1 MRHTDLKVY
10 VRTDKN
16 GTQIYEDWR
25 CPHCGGAGGAD
36 AWTYTGYTCW
46 ECGGSGKRS
55 KPKLVKVYTPEYEE
69 KLRAQ
74 REKAH
79 QKKLAQLRAKA
90 QELNAEFFK
99 KNGFDDLGRMY
110 VVLGNTYDIKDEL
123 KAMGCKFNP
132 AIGWHSDRELNP
144 DEYQTIMLTADQ
156 LYDAD
161 EAGVFNSRWWKYEE
175 ARELIKKANESLTSS
190 SSSSS
195 YVGEVG
201 EKIEITAKVTGFH
214 SYKTHFNGHTIHN
227 SINTFTDEAGNVYI
241 WKTTAY
247 FDAFVGD
254 KVKITATIKG
264 HSEYKG
270 IKQTELQ
277 RAKITKEEN

>member
-1 MRHTDLKVY
+1 MTQDKFTFYL
-10 VRTDKN
+10 RTDKN
-16 GTQIYEDWR
+16 GTKYYEDWR

-46 ECGGSGKRS
+46 ECGGTGKRS
-55 KPKLVKVYTPEYEE
+55 QPKIFKVYTPEYEE
-69 KLRAQ
+69 KLRIK

-79 QKKLAQLRAKA
+79 AKKIAELREKA

-99 KNGFDDLGRMY
+99 RNGFNELGQMF
-110 VVLGNTYDIKDEL
+110 VVLGNTYEIKDEL
-123 KAMGCKFNP
+123 KAIGCKFSP

-144 DEYQTIMLTADQ
+144 DDYETIMLKADQ
-156 LYDAD
+156 LFEAD
-161 EAGVFNSRWWKYEE
+161 EAGVFDYRWSKYEE
-175 ARELIKKANESLTSS
+175 ARELIKKANERQTSS

-201 EKIEITAKVTGFH
+201 DKIKITAKVTGMHWFT
-214 SYKTHFNGHTIHN
+214 STFNYHN
-227 SINTFTDEAGNVYI
+227 VSTAIITFTDEDGNVYL

-247 FDAFVGD
+247 IEFYEGD
-254 KVKITATIKG
+254 QVTVKGTIKG

-270 IKQTELQ
+270 VKQTELQ
-277 RAKITKEEN
+277 RCKVTKEVN